1 MIFDQLNPSYAKY
14 FKKED
19 LENLLQQS
27 GFKKFE
33 LIHRHKYSW
42 TIIAEK

>member
-14 FKKED
+14 FKKQE
-19 LENLLQQS
+19 LESLLRKS